1 MWAVL
6 PQMVE
11 LQGGNIL
18 AIGSAYGLCC
28 MTRAS
33 TYSAAGGTQ
42 LTYIKAMV
50 IEVPLRRFNLMMNN
64 RRTYSPDFKREA
76 ASLILDQDYSYSKA
90 CESLDLSETVLID
103 RLLVS

>member
-1 MWAVL
+1 
-6 PQMVE
+6 
-11 LQGGNIL
+11 
-18 AIGSAYGLCC
+18 
-28 MTRAS
+28 
-33 TYSAAGGTQ
+33 
-42 LTYIKAMV
+42 
-50 IEVPLRRFNLMMNN
+50 MMNN